1 MSNIYECE
9 RIKSRIENHSHYGD
23 CFNNDV
29 YHNFCRR
36 RDVLL
41 SCRNCYDNL
50 NRVKNELIDINYK
63 IKNLEQEIQN
73 LKIRNEKRIEN
84 TKDEYRYEEDV
95 KSREYNN
102 EIERLVQIKENYEKG
117 KENKLKLLDQD
128 ISNLKIEI
136 DKLKSKYENE
146 VDYKKKCILNEITN
160 EYKIKLI
167 KYQNEKEKEK
177 EKKIAEKEIR
187 KAEFE
192 TEKEIEINEMKNKA
206 LMTQKL
212 IVIFKNILAN
222 N

>member
-9 RIKSRIENHSHYGD
+9 KIKSRIENHSHYGP
-23 CFNNDV
+23 CFNDYV
-29 YHNFCRR
+29 YHTFCNK
-36 RDVLL
+36 RDVL
-41 SCRNCYDNL
+41 SNCRNCYDNL
-50 NRVKNELIDINYK
+50 NRVKNELIDYDYK

-73 LKIRNEKRIEN
+73 LQIRNEKRIEN
-84 TKDEYRYEEDV
+84 TKDNYRYEENE
-95 KSREYNN
+95 KSQEYDN
-102 EIERLVQIKENYEKG
+102 EIERLTHIKENYEKD

-146 VDYKKKCILNEITN
+146 VDYKKKYILNEITN

-167 KYQNEKEKEK
+167 KYQNEKEREK

-187 KAEFE
+187 EEEFKAKKDY
-192 TEKEIEINEMKNKA
+192 EKNDMKNKA
-206 LMTQKL
+206 AMAQKL
-212 IVIFKNILAN
+212 IVIFKNLLSN

>member
-9 RIKSRIENHSHYGD
+9 KIKSRIENHSHYGP
-23 CFNNDV
+23 CFNDYV
-29 YHNFCRR
+29 YHTFCNK
-36 RDVLL
+36 RDVL
-41 SCRNCYDNL
+41 SNCRNCYDNL
-50 NRVKNELIDINYK
+50 NRVKNELIDYDYK

-73 LKIRNEKRIEN
+73 LQIRNEKRIEN
-84 TKDEYRYEEDV
+84 TKDNYRYEENE
-95 KSREYNN
+95 KSQEYDN
-102 EIERLVQIKENYEKG
+102 EIERLVHIKENYEKD

-146 VDYKKKCILNEITN
+146 VDYKKKYILNEITN

-177 EKKIAEKEIR
+177 EKIIAEKEIR

-192 TEKEIEINEMKNKA
+192 SQKEYEINEMKNKA

-212 IVIFKNILAN
+212 IVIFKNILSN